1 MLNKV
6 ILQGRLTAY
15 PELKHTKSKK
25 AVTDF
30 SVAVEDNRKSG
41 DERTIN
47 FFKIQAWGT
56 LAEFICKYF
65 EKGQQIIV
73 DGRLTTN
80 SYTDKND
87 IKRKDVYIVADS
99 VNFCGAKSA
108 EAQEKDIEETFENY
122 EPDDLPFE

>member
-15 PELKHTKSKK
+15 PELKHTKSGK

-41 DERTIN
+41 DERTVN
-47 FFKIQAWGT
+47 FFKIQAWGAS
-56 LAEFICKYF
+56 AEFICKYF

-73 DGRLTTN
+73 DGRLTTS

-108 EAQEKDIEETFENY
+108 EVQEKDIETAFENDIT
-122 EPDDLPFE
+122 EDIE